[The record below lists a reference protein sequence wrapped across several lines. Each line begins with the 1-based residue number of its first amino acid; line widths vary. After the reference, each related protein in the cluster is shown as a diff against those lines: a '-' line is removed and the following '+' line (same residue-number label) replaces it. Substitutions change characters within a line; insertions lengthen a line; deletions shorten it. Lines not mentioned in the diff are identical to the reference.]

1 MSGVLAD
8 SSFGTTEHSESEL
21 TGWDRLAKGASF
33 VVLDV
38 SRFLPIDTFRAHVDA
53 LIDDVHASELA
64 PGTER
69 ILVPGELEAERR
81 AQRLV
86 DGIPFDDAL
95 VDELDAIATSLDC
108 PPLRQNDVP

>member
-1 MSGVLAD
+1 MAGVLAD

-38 SRFLPIDTFRAHVDA
+38 SRFLPLDAFRAHVDA
-53 LIDDVHASELA
+53 LVDDVHASELA

-81 AQRLV
+81 IERLEH
-86 DGIPFDDAL
+86 GIPLDDAL
-95 VDELDAIATSLDC
+95 VTELDAIAASLDC
-108 PPLRQNDVP
+108 PPLKQEP

>member
-1 MSGVLAD
+1 
-8 SSFGTTEHSESEL
+8 HSESEL

-38 SRFLPIDTFRAHVDA
+38 ERFLPVDAFRAHVDQ
-53 LIDDVHASELA
+53 LIDDVHASALA

-81 AQRLV
+81 TERL
-86 DGIPFDDAL
+86 DGGLPLPDAL
-95 VDELDAIATSLDC
+95 VDELDAIAGSLDI
-108 PPLRQNDVP
+108 PPLRDQEH